1 MQFKKRIVRC
11 QAFLNFYRE
20 YREKKN
26 LDMMLVEKRNIFFS
40 EFRVFNFDEVQVPSM
55 KHIVIVYDAILSN
68 NSNFTQ
74 VWNNDSL
81 AFSDNI
87 TEEDISKKQ
96 YLYRSQIKLWSLK
109 RYFGSNYQEIV
120 LPKGWRQNLT
130 EEYSNISF
138 EFLNYDN

>member
-1 MQFKKRIVRC
+1 
-11 QAFLNFYRE
+11 
-20 YREKKN
+20 
-26 LDMMLVEKRNIFFS
+26 MMLVEKRNIFFS